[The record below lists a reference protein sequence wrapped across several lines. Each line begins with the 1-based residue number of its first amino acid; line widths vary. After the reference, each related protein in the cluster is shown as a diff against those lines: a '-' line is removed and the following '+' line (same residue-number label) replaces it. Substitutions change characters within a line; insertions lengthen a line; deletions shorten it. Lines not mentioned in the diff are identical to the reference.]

1 MGLTSKNYYSA
12 KANSEYFSVSQYKD
26 FLNCPAMALAKIRGE
41 YEPEKGRALLLG
53 SYVDEM
59 LTGTKKS
66 KAKFIEEN
74 QVELFKKNGDPYAD
88 VLQASETVARIMMQ
102 PLMISDFDFCI
113 HRFPSL
119 KFRHGFLSLVHNRSN
134 HPLCL
139 VR

>member
-102 PLMISDFDFCI
+102 PLMMYVSD
-113 HRFPSL
+113 R
-119 KFRHGFLSLVHNRSN
+119 KAGMWRRHPTTGEVMGWTDCSLSLVE
-134 HPLCL
+134 
-139 VR
+139 V